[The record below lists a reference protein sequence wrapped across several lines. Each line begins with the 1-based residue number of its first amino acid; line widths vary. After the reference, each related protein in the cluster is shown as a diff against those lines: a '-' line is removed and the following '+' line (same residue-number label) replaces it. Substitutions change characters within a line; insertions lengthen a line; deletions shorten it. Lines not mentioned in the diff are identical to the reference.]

1 MKIYSSNPH
10 TFTSTLY
17 LGLKTIMFM
26 VAPFYQHLLF
36 HVKQKHGIEVV
47 SQPILVQN
55 AKFGP

>member
-1 MKIYSSNPH
+1 
-10 TFTSTLY
+10 
-17 LGLKTIMFM
+17 M